1 MEWTLELVWGSRQ
14 RLNSAQPW
22 ARRVGW
28 PGLRFHRRRP
38 IRSRGS
44 RRRSG
49 DLREPE
55 DCVSIWYPLVQVVL
69 TFDYQAAQQSSFVT
83 LAQAGTQK
91 GGDVCFQRRLDS
103 RPVSEY
109 GVTFFRGNDGK
120 CQHCLAVSL
129 CHRPDSFLQKC
140 LSHMHR
146 HRHAHL
152 QARHHSVNTY

>member
-55 DCVSIWYPLVQVVL
+55 YCVSIWYPLVQVVL
-69 TFDYQAAQQSSFVT
+69 TFVIRQLNNPASSG
-83 LAQAGTQK
+83 AGLEAMSASK
-91 GGDVCFQRRLDS
+91 VDS

-109 GVTFFRGNDGK
+109 SFFRGNDGK
-120 CQHCLAVSL
+120 CQHCLAAL

-140 LSHMHR
+140 LRHR
-146 HRHAHL
+146 HRHPHL